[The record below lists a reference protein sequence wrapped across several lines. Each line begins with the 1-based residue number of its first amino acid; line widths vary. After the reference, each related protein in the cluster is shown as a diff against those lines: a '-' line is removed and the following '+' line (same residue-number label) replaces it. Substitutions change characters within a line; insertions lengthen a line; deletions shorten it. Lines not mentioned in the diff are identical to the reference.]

1 LLAGYSGIVQCDG
14 YAVYEQRAD
23 PTRDGGAVT
32 LAFCWS
38 HWRRE
43 FFDIDKGGPA
53 PIADE
58 ALERIAA
65 LYAIESR
72 IRGRSAEERRAVRQA
87 ETVGGE
93 AQGLARDQAD
103 RRLGEDKAGDRD
115 ARRTLSSGDS
125 LD

>member
-1 LLAGYSGIVQCDG
+1 V
-14 YAVYEQRAD
+14 
-23 PTRDGGAVT
+23 
-32 LAFCWS
+32 
-38 HWRRE
+38 
-43 FFDIDKGGPA
+43 
-53 PIADE
+53 
-58 ALERIAA
+58 

-115 ARRTLSSGDS
+115 ARVRTLSSGDS
-125 LD
+125 RD